1 MTKAKAMTFKA
12 KATIPN
18 AKAKTKK
25 SENATAVIRLKRV
38 TVYVAKHLKISS
50 SSYSQMLVPCCPH
63 ISIALQ
69 NLLTYLLLLTSMITQ
84 SSLAE
89 VMKYLPSSDGRCL
102 GSAGYSL

>member
-1 MTKAKAMTFKA
+1 
-12 KATIPN
+12 
-18 AKAKTKK
+18 
-25 SENATAVIRLKRV
+25 
-38 TVYVAKHLKISS
+38 
-50 SSYSQMLVPCCPH
+50 MLLH